1 MHLLDVERLRCRFF
15 KKDLNLQK
23 VLSSLFFS
31 SRGFRSPRRPVNA
44 SLNVATL
51 SLEKSKSWP
60 IRLIFEQAVGKC
72 WGSRTYEALR
82 FLRYL
87 CRFISA
93 SLSRWKCV
101 TESTQQKLKMGEKER
116 NGTMRLDDEYG
127 TIDCYFWN
135 RTEQTKPG
143 THPLALF
150 LSHFPTLTHSLTLC
164 IPKQAMRVVVMY
176 KLNFW

>member
-1 MHLLDVERLRCRFF
+1 MWKELNNSGITHF
-15 KKDLNLQK
+15 KC
-23 VLSSLFFS
+23 LFKCFNIEFGKNP
-31 SRGFRSPRRPVNA
+31 SRGQ
-44 SLNVATL
+44 
-51 SLEKSKSWP
+51 

-72 WGSRTYEALR
+72 WGSRTFEALR